1 MLGYLF
7 LLIIIFI
14 TYSYNVMRYIM
25 NKIKLIIYNNTRVVI
40 TNYLRLKEIKEE
52 VIQID
57 NVIIN
62 GINLKLKSMD
72 EYMIEVVGKIKGIKY
87 EDL

>member
-1 MLGYLF
+1 
-7 LLIIIFI
+7 
-14 TYSYNVMRYIM
+14 M

-40 TNYLRLKEIKEE
+40 TNYLKLKEIEE
-52 VIQID
+52 EAIQID

-62 GINLKLKSMD
+62 GSSLKLKSMD
-72 EYMIEVVGKIKGIKY
+72 EYMIEVVGKICGIKY

>member
-1 MLGYLF
+1 
-7 LLIIIFI
+7 
-14 TYSYNVMRYIM
+14 M

-40 TNYLRLKEIKEE
+40 TNYLKLKEIEE
-52 VIQID
+52 EAIQID

-72 EYMIEVVGKIKGIKY
+72 EYMIEIVGKIKGIEY

>member
-1 MLGYLF
+1 
-7 LLIIIFI
+7 
-14 TYSYNVMRYIM
+14 M

-40 TNYLRLKEIKEE
+40 TNYSKLKEIKEE

-72 EYMIEVVGKIKGIKY
+72 EYMIEVVGNIKGIKY

>member
-1 MLGYLF
+1 
-7 LLIIIFI
+7 
-14 TYSYNVMRYIM
+14 M
-25 NKIKLIIYNNTRVVI
+25 NKIKLIIYNDTRVII
-40 TNYLRLKEIKEE
+40 TNYLKLKEIKEE